1 MISSFAYYNAVF
13 RKDFVDYCSGR
24 LSEIGLSQGLLY
36 FLIYVGKH
44 PGCTP
49 GELSKALSMDAG
61 HTARSVGKLEQ
72 GGFLVQKQN
81 KEDKRSRS
89 LSLTEQGEDAFELCR
104 NLFFLWDQQ
113 ILKGLTKEEE
123 DMLMALIKKAAGNLK
138 KKGAGPD
145 V

>member
-1 MISSFAYYNAVF
+1 M
-13 RKDFVDYCSGR
+13 
-24 LSEIGLSQGLLY
+24 
-36 FLIYVGKH
+36 
-44 PGCTP
+44 
-49 GELSKALSMDAG
+49 
-61 HTARSVGKLEQ
+61 
-72 GGFLVQKQN
+72 QKQN

-123 DMLMALIKKAAGNLK
+123 DMLMALLKKAAGNLK